1 MKTLLQSFS
10 VAFSM
15 YSRLPVPQVEW
26 NEKNMKY
33 AFCFF
38 PLIGVFIGGVVW
50 LWLQAAA
57 FWGFGDSLR
66 AAVCVALPL
75 LITGG
80 IHLDGFCDT
89 VDALSSHQSRE
100 RKLEILKDPHIGAFA
115 LIGCGVYLLLA
126 FGLWAELSL
135 TPRQAAAL
143 CVGFVVSRGF
153 SGMSIV
159 TFPCAKNSGT
169 AAMFSQGAQ
178 KQRVRAVMGLF
189 LGVCLAVM
197 VYLGGLMGLCCFSA
211 AALVFLYY
219 RLMSQKQFGG
229 ITGDLAGFF
238 LQMAELAMPA
248 TALIASLVS

>member
-38 PLIGVFIGGVVW
+38 PLIGIFVGGAVW

-115 LIGCGVYLLLA
+115 LMGCGVYFLLA

-135 TPRQAAAL
+135 PPRQAAAL

-169 AAMFSQGAQ
+169 ASMFSQVA
-178 KQRVRAVMGLF
+178 
-189 LGVCLAVM
+189 
-197 VYLGGLMGLCCFSA
+197 
-211 AALVFLYY
+211 
-219 RLMSQKQFGG
+219 
-229 ITGDLAGFF
+229 
-238 LQMAELAMPA
+238 
-248 TALIASLVS
+248 

>member
-38 PLIGVFIGGVVW
+38 PLIGIFVGGAVW

-115 LIGCGVYLLLA
+115 LC
-126 FGLWAELSL
+126 
-135 TPRQAAAL
+135 
-143 CVGFVVSRGF
+143 
-153 SGMSIV
+153 
-159 TFPCAKNSGT
+159 K
-169 AAMFSQGAQ
+169 
-178 KQRVRAVMGLF
+178 
-189 LGVCLAVM
+189 
-197 VYLGGLMGLCCFSA
+197 
-211 AALVFLYY
+211 
-219 RLMSQKQFGG
+219 
-229 ITGDLAGFF
+229 
-238 LQMAELAMPA
+238 
-248 TALIASLVS
+248 